1 MKEQYRGE
9 KPNSEKKTGKPY
21 EKRGNKSNE
30 GKPSYGKREERAPRG
45 EFERREGKPYEH
57 RENKPRFDKR
67 E

>member
-30 GKPSYGKREERAPRG
+30 GKSSYGKREERAPRG
-45 EFERREGKPYEH
+45 EFERR
-57 RENKPRFDKR
+57 
-67 E
+67 